1 MLFCMRWWGAHLSM
15 SCEGGMEDIAK
26 HIKKKRI
33 QDRKK
38 NGKKGAQLRPGS
50 ARQVRPFIAR
60 SQFGGHVRADY
71 ISIYS

>member
-1 MLFCMRWWGAHLSM
+1 MLFCMRWWGAHLSVLR
-15 SCEGGMEDIAK
+15 EGGMADIAK

-60 SQFGGHVRADY
+60 SQFEGHVCADSV
-71 ISIYS
+71 SIHS